1 VLQTLANADLAQLQ
15 KWRRNMKMPV
25 MNSAA
30 KLLLRY
36 GLIVA
41 VLMQLGACAQSQ
53 VPASNLGAA
62 QATDAKLAAPLAE
75 IREKR
80 QSKENYLE
88 YRGSLPYNGE
98 PPGYYGSSGNAFT
111 GGP

>member
-1 VLQTLANADLAQLQ
+1 MRLSVAH
-15 KWRRNMKMPV
+15 
-25 MNSAA
+25 SAVTRVP
-30 KLLLRY
+30 LF

-41 VLMQLGACAQSQ
+41 ALLQLGACAQSQ
-53 VPASNLGAA
+53 VPAVKVDSA
-62 QATDAKLAAPLAE
+62 QHTDAKVAAPLAE
-75 IREKR
+75 IREKN
-80 QSKENYLE
+80 QSRENYLE

>member
-1 VLQTLANADLAQLQ
+1 
-15 KWRRNMKMPV
+15 MKMPV
-25 MNSAA
+25 INSAA
-30 KLLLRY
+30 KQLLRY

-53 VPASNLGAA
+53 VPAGNVGSA
-62 QATDAKLAAPLAE
+62 QYTDAKLAAPLAE
-75 IREKR
+75 IREKN
-80 QSKENYLE
+80 QSRENYLE